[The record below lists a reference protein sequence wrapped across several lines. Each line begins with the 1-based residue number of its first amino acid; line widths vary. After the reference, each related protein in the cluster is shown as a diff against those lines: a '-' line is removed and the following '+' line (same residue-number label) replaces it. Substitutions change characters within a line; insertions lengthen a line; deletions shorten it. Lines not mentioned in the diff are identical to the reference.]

1 MKTKLDKSTSVIT
14 VRIDKDLFE
23 DIEKH
28 REDLGISKAD
38 FIRKY
43 LEMSKYISI
52 QNKTIKSLDESELII
67 IKKGYLRKLI
77 EVMDE
82 KEQMEFGIKIAKY
95 INNIAS
101 MEKNSEDLIYKLD
114 LCEHLGFF
122 KKKIDKENYILVSK
136 KFGPKKFIEA
146 FVYKLV
152 NYQKKFEYDKK
163 FTEETVKTQNK
174 IRSMYQKTIQ
184 PLIEKSST
192 HYAFG
197 FAKIKRD

>member
-1 MKTKLDKSTSVIT
+1 MSLNPAQKISRGKSTESKMKTKLDKSTSVIT

-114 LCEHLGFF
+114 LCEHLGFL
-122 KKKIDKENYILVSK
+122 KKKL
-136 KFGPKKFIEA
+136 
-146 FVYKLV
+146 
-152 NYQKKFEYDKK
+152 
-163 FTEETVKTQNK
+163 
-174 IRSMYQKTIQ
+174 IRRI
-184 PLIEKSST
+184 I
-192 HYAFG
+192 F
-197 FAKIKRD
+197 